1 MKTILSQIEAATMLA
16 RDWHYNASGLSF
28 YAEHLLADKV
38 AEIGEHSDKLIETY
52 YLGERETVP
61 PSSGDISRE
70 ALEIYARVNAPD
82 IPEKLVAILKLLAAH
97 AEELARTSISIGTKS
112 LLDNLCAD
120 AYQYVGLIERTV
132 AR

>member
-38 AEIGEHSDKLIETY
+38 AEIGDHSDKLIETY

-61 PSSGDISRE
+61 PAAGDITRGAS
-70 ALEIYARVNAPD
+70 LMVFVFS
-82 IPEKLVAILKLLAAH
+82 EKN
-97 AEELARTSISIGTKS
+97 SS
-112 LLDNLCAD
+112 
-120 AYQYVGLIERTV
+120 IERLSLGYFFINS
-132 AR
+132 